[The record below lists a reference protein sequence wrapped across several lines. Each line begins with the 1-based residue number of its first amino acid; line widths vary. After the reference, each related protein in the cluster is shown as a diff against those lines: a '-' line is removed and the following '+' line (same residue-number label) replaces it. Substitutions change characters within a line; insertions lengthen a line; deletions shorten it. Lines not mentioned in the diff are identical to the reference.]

1 MTNTQNQRRLAGKE
15 EVVEN
20 QEEYQDLRM
29 GSSMLTGQDAFNSME
44 SLTEVRKEGKKSRSD
59 LYFIYNILKVDLP
72 FFRSYLMD
80 S

>member
-1 MTNTQNQRRLAGKE
+1 MTNTQKQIRLDGKE

-44 SLTEVRKEGKKSRSD
+44 SLTEVRKEGRKEVSIRFIFHIHLIESRSSI
-59 LYFIYNILKVDLP
+59 F
-72 FFRSYLMD
+72 
-80 S
+80 